1 MSEEQ
6 LIRRA
11 QQGDNSA
18 FEQLL
23 LAHQKKVYNLCL
35 RMAANPDD
43 ALDLSQEAFIKA
55 WRALGQYQF
64 EASFSTWLFRLTSNV
79 CIDFLRQ
86 KKRRQETS
94 LTENY
99 DDSDEG
105 AELSLPDCTP
115 LPEQQAITNETKIEL
130 ARAMGQL
137 APDHCEILQL
147 RVVEDLPY
155 EQIADILGVRVGTVK
170 SRLARA
176 RLSLRKILNIRR
188 IYYMPFGDY
197 DSSNN
202 SMDLLGMQAN
212 RDMYEDMGAN
222 SKNSDREFKKSKTKK
237 KVDVKKIVI
246 VVIIVAA
253 CIVAFFARKVYTRN
267 YYTQEYTAG
276 TKGIKGNVNVSKFT
290 DISEDFAI
298 GANSNGYAVFKNPSK
313 AFKTF
318 EKMYADDIQSMK
330 DEFGLKDFNKKTY
343 HDYMTYGW
351 QSNVG
356 TDEEKQNK
364 KFISSFLD
372 IYENSEWR

>member
-79 CIDFLRQ
+79 CIDFLRR

-115 LPEQQAITNETKIEL
+115 LPSSRQSRTRRKSSWR
-130 ARAMGQL
+130 ARWGS
-137 APDHCEILQL
+137 
-147 RVVEDLPY
+147 LPRTT
-155 EQIADILGVRVGTVK
+155 ARFCSCGSLKTFPT
-170 SRLARA
+170 SRLRTFWASA
-176 RLSLRKILNIRR
+176 SVQ
-188 IYYMPFGDY
+188 
-197 DSSNN
+197 SS
-202 SMDLLGMQAN
+202 
-212 RDMYEDMGAN
+212 
-222 SKNSDREFKKSKTKK
+222 
-237 KVDVKKIVI
+237 
-246 VVIIVAA
+246 
-253 CIVAFFARKVYTRN
+253 
-267 YYTQEYTAG
+267 
-276 TKGIKGNVNVSKFT
+276 
-290 DISEDFAI
+290 
-298 GANSNGYAVFKNPSK
+298 
-313 AFKTF
+313 
-318 EKMYADDIQSMK
+318 
-330 DEFGLKDFNKKTY
+330 
-343 HDYMTYGW
+343 HGW
-351 QSNVG
+351 RVRG
-356 TDEEKQNK
+356 C
-364 KFISSFLD
+364 L
-372 IYENSEWR
+372 

>member
-1 MSEEQ
+1 MTEEQ

-55 WRALGQYQF
+55 WRTLGQYQF

-79 CIDFLRQ
+79 CIDFLRR

-105 AELSLPDCTP
+105 AELSLPDCAP

-137 APDHCEILQL
+137 APDHREILQL

-176 RLSLRKILNIRR
+176 RLSLRKILKAGN
-188 IYYMPFGDY
+188 YF
-197 DSSNN
+197 DSAS
-202 SMDLLGMQAN
+202 
-212 RDMYEDMGAN
+212 
-222 SKNSDREFKKSKTKK
+222 
-237 KVDVKKIVI
+237 
-246 VVIIVAA
+246 
-253 CIVAFFARKVYTRN
+253 
-267 YYTQEYTAG
+267 
-276 TKGIKGNVNVSKFT
+276 
-290 DISEDFAI
+290 SEPVE
-298 GANSNGYAVFKNPSK
+298 GEVR
-313 AFKTF
+313 
-318 EKMYADDIQSMK
+318 
-330 DEFGLKDFNKKTY
+330 L
-343 HDYMTYGW
+343 
-351 QSNVG
+351 
-356 TDEEKQNK
+356 
-364 KFISSFLD
+364 
-372 IYENSEWR
+372 

>member
-64 EASFSTWLFRLTSNV
+64 EVSFSTWLFRLTSNV
-79 CIDFLRQ
+79 CIDFLRR

-105 AELSLPDCTP
+105 AELSLPDCAP

-137 APDHCEILQL
+137 APDHREILQL

-176 RLSLRKILNIRR
+176 RLSLRKILKAGN
-188 IYYMPFGDY
+188 YF
-197 DSSNN
+197 DSAS
-202 SMDLLGMQAN
+202 
-212 RDMYEDMGAN
+212 
-222 SKNSDREFKKSKTKK
+222 
-237 KVDVKKIVI
+237 
-246 VVIIVAA
+246 
-253 CIVAFFARKVYTRN
+253 
-267 YYTQEYTAG
+267 
-276 TKGIKGNVNVSKFT
+276 
-290 DISEDFAI
+290 SEPVE
-298 GANSNGYAVFKNPSK
+298 GEVR
-313 AFKTF
+313 
-318 EKMYADDIQSMK
+318 
-330 DEFGLKDFNKKTY
+330 L
-343 HDYMTYGW
+343 
-351 QSNVG
+351 
-356 TDEEKQNK
+356 
-364 KFISSFLD
+364 
-372 IYENSEWR
+372 

>member
-64 EASFSTWLFRLTSNV
+64 EANFSTWLFRLTSNV

-105 AELSLPDCTP
+105 AELSLPDCAP

-137 APDHCEILQL
+137 APDHREILQL

-176 RLSLRKILNIRR
+176 RLSLRKILKAGN
-188 IYYMPFGDY
+188 YFDAA
-197 DSSNN
+197 SSEPIEGEVR
-202 SMDLLGMQAN
+202 L
-212 RDMYEDMGAN
+212 
-222 SKNSDREFKKSKTKK
+222 
-237 KVDVKKIVI
+237 
-246 VVIIVAA
+246 
-253 CIVAFFARKVYTRN
+253 
-267 YYTQEYTAG
+267 
-276 TKGIKGNVNVSKFT
+276 
-290 DISEDFAI
+290 
-298 GANSNGYAVFKNPSK
+298 
-313 AFKTF
+313 
-318 EKMYADDIQSMK
+318 
-330 DEFGLKDFNKKTY
+330 
-343 HDYMTYGW
+343 
-351 QSNVG
+351 
-356 TDEEKQNK
+356 
-364 KFISSFLD
+364 
-372 IYENSEWR
+372 